1 MQLCKK
7 EFKPSS
13 NFLRHVAKDHLNIP
27 LYQCP
32 ICEGHGGQDAYEIR
46 SHMLKIHGNVQMDPI
61 SNLEENANE
70 IQIVYQQCFPG
81 RKLKVNLK
89 TLFTYYLYEQI
100 VENNCAKFQ
109 MKF

>member
-46 SHMLKIHGNVQMDPI
+46 SHMLKIHGNIQMDPI

-89 TLFTYYLYEQI
+89 TLFIYYLYE
-100 VENNCAKFQ
+100 
-109 MKF
+109 